1 MKSRTNL
8 LCRTLSLSCFCQFSL
23 PHSENVPM
31 EPPPDDGNLPTE
43 SACPAS
49 GGSMADPVVFTSSDR
64 ACPTYAS
71 DGSAGSSR
79 DGGADSTITN
89 ISESSGEDDLLD
101 KLESRV
107 IIDIEEAA
115 ICLQKITETRKDA
128 RISLCDDRL
137 LSALR
142 PLIVS
147 AYTSIQASSLATLVN
162 LSTEKVNRVKIL
174 QSRIVPNLTFLLERG
189 SLDVQELA
197 ARAMLNLSL
206 EDGSTLEIGHLGAL
220 PRLVGMLHSKSEHAS
235 SDSAT
240 ALYHLS
246 LQEANCTKLIQA
258 GSVHVIMD
266 VLRSSRHF
274 VETLLLVVSN
284 LGCWPMDGPRWLL
297 DGGKMKSESE
307 WFNCLN
313 ALLALSCEGD
323 RFRLLAM
330 AYGAN
335 KILGKVEMKG
345 PRRMARSLV
354 DIIYARSVR

>member
-1 MKSRTNL
+1 
-8 LCRTLSLSCFCQFSL
+8 
-23 PHSENVPM
+23 M

-49 GGSMADPVVFTSSDR
+49 AGSMADPVVFTSSDR

-79 DGGADSTITN
+79 DGVADSTITN

-147 AYTSIQASSLATLVN
+147 AYTNIQASSLATLVN

-174 QSRIVPNLTFLLERG
+174 QSRIVPNLTFLLETG

-220 PRLVGMLHSKSEHAS
+220 PRLVGMLHSKREQAS

-266 VLRSSRHF
+266 VLRSIRHL

-284 LGCWPMDGPRWLL
+284 LGCWPSGRTALLDYDVVHHLLGLL